1 MSSYSLYRNVVLVVG
16 TILAVPIMASFFWI
30 LANFLIL
37 MPTFMLIEEMG
48 TQYGLPT
55 SIALATP
62 AFLFLI
68 AVEKMDTWG
77 TNGDESP
84 TWYSRSKDKEF
95 AMSLMLGS
103 ALAQMVL
110 VTLIQN
116 WR

>member
-1 MSSYSLYRNVVLVVG
+1 MSSYSLYRNVILVVAA
-16 TILAVPIMASFFWI
+16 ILAVPIMVSFFWV

-37 MPTFMLIEEMG
+37 MPTFMLIEQMG

-55 SIALATP
+55 SIALALP
-62 AFLFLI
+62 GILFMVAI
-68 AVEKMDTWG
+68 EKMDTWG
-77 TNGDESP
+77 TDGDEST

-103 ALAQMVL
+103 ALTQMVL